1 MSPHGFSRTAEEL
14 SAARSEALRGAAVGA
29 AKFGIATAFLGLC
42 GTLFSPIYRSLTIQ
56 FKVYLQV
63 SGMTLG
69 GWIEADKRFRAWE
82 NMRVME
88 KRRLKALER
97 DEGVWREW
105 EKMVEEEVNGKGNG
119 GEKQTGVR

>member
-1 MSPHGFSRTAEEL
+1 MTPHGSSRSAEEL

-29 AKFGIATAFLGLC
+29 AKFGIATAILGFC
-42 GTLFSPIYRSLTIQ
+42 GTVFSPIYRSLTIQ

-82 NMRVME
+82 HSRMRE
-88 KRRLKALER
+88 KRRQKALER
-97 DEGVWREW
+97 DEGVWKEW
-105 EKMVEEEVNGKGNG
+105 EKMVTEDGIGKGDG
-119 GEKQTGVR
+119 RDKGTGAK

>member
-1 MSPHGFSRTAEEL
+1 MAPHGFSRTPEEL

-29 AKFGIATAFLGLC
+29 AKFGIVTAFLGLG
-42 GTLFSPIYRSLTIQ
+42 GTLFSPIYRALTIQ

-82 NMRVME
+82 NLRVRE

-105 EKMVEEEVNGKGNG
+105 EKMVEEEVIGKANGEQK
-119 GEKQTGVR
+119 KAGVK

>member
-1 MSPHGFSRTAEEL
+1 MAPHGFSRTDEEL
-14 SAARSEALRGAAVGA
+14 SAAQSETLRGAAVGA

-42 GTLFSPIYRSLTIQ
+42 ATLYSPVYRSLTIQ

-82 NMRVME
+82 NMRVRE
-88 KRRLKALER
+88 KRRLNALER

-105 EKMVEEEVNGKGNG
+105 EKMVEKEVVGKGHG
-119 GEKQTGVR
+119 DEKKAGVK

>member
-1 MSPHGFSRTAEEL
+1 MAPHGLSRTTEEL

-29 AKFGIATAFLGLC
+29 AKFGIAAAFLGLC
-42 GTLFSPIYRSLTIQ
+42 GTFFSPVYRSLTIQ

-82 NMRVME
+82 NMRVRE
-88 KRRLKALER
+88 KRRVKALER

-105 EKMVEEEVNGKGNG
+105 EKMVEGDAAGNG
-119 GEKQTGVR
+119 GSREKEAGVK